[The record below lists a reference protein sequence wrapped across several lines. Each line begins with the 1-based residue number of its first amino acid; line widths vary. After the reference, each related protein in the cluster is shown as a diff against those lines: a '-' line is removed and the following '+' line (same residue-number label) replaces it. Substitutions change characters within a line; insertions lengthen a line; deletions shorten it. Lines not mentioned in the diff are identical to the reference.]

1 MAPCPEGEGLE
12 GEWGGG
18 SPEEVTGKACFLF
31 NRVKMERPKCGLI
44 GRHGEHPGKRSAGWG
59 VGTLL
64 GSL

>member
-1 MAPCPEGEGLE
+1 MG
-12 GEWGGG
+12 GGG

-59 VGTLL
+59 DVGGGDTTRLPVGL
-64 GSL
+64 WVPH

>member
-44 GRHGEHPGKRSAGWG
+44 GRHGEHPGKRSAG
-59 VGTLL
+59 
-64 GSL
+64 